1 MTGTAIE
8 LSSVMAIGVG
18 ATRRAQIASATPGL
32 GKVTSAAPSSTR
44 EIWLSSDK
52 PLQVPV
58 YATGDLEE
66 GMTFTG
72 PALFDAPD
80 TAIWAPANTAIR
92 VGAGDSIIID
102 FLSAGEIH

>member
-1 MTGTAIE
+1 
-8 LSSVMAIGVG
+8 
-18 ATRRAQIASATPGL
+18 
-32 GKVTSAAPSSTR
+32 
-44 EIWLSSDK
+44 
-52 PLQVPV
+52 VPV